1 MAQEQPQTMI
11 LTEDEASLYLQA
23 TTTAVWAPRRQTPTV
38 PVHPGREKVCFYGA
52 LNLKSGQQTLWR
64 AQTMN
69 SETTAH
75 YLQHLLETYPQ
86 VPILLLWDPAKWHYG
101 QPVRDLLAANPRL
114 EVMYL
119 PPASPDLNPQEQ
131 VWKATR
137 KAVSHNHRTQRLADL
152 ADQFEAHLAST
163 TFPSS
168 FLDMYGFNNICPMFI

>member
-1 MAQEQPQTMI
+1 MAQEQPQTLI

-23 TTTAVWAPRRQTPTV
+23 TMTAVWAPRRQTPTV
-38 PVHPGREKVCFYGA
+38 PVHPGREKVCFYGS
-52 LNLKSGQQTLWR
+52 LNLKTGQETVWQ
-64 AQTMN
+64 AETMN

-75 YLQHLLETYPQ
+75 YLQHLLETYPEG
-86 VPILLLWDPAKWHYG
+86 PILLLWDRARWHYG
-101 QPVRDLLAANPRL
+101 QPVRDLLQANSRL

-152 ADQFEAHLAST
+152 TDQFEAHLVST
-163 TFPSS
+163 LFPSS
-168 FLDMYGFNNICPMFI
+168 FLDLYGFNNICPMFI